1 MRNHDTIKLS
11 RRIVE
16 NSLPYLKA
24 IEHSQDVLLLVQ
36 EIENVSR
43 YDLIAEQQEKAFK
56 LKNFDVYDVL
66 KEERQK
72 EKIRLEEFR
81 EKAFSK

>member
-24 IEHSQDVLLLVQ
+24 IECNKDMLLLVQ
-36 EIENVSR
+36 EIESVLR
-43 YDLIAEQQEKAFK
+43 YDFIAKQQEKAFQ
-56 LKNFDVYDVL
+56 LKNFDVYEVL